1 MASPLDEKMVAI
13 MQRQLFGEKQIAG
26 RKILI
31 HSKEGLGK
39 SVLACRLGLHNLI
52 ITDEDGY
59 TALSNDSV
67 RGLIGHWRAAEFTSW
82 ADVRHYLQAV
92 EAKQLYCE
100 CGELFD
106 NVILDTAT
114 GMIAITI
121 QQIVKAGITT
131 DKGKISSETAG
142 RPDYLV
148 SRERLVPVMSQIALM
163 KNASVTILMH
173 QKAGKT
179 PDETVVPDA
188 HNAAWEVIR
197 KYTSLIAWLTLNAPG
212 HVGERMLQVR
222 PNGNGVA
229 VKTRYD
235 FPDDFVS
242 DDEFVDHIKKWKSQL
257 AD

>member
-1 MASPLDEKMVAI
+1 MVTPLSEGMI
-13 MQRQLFGEKQIAG
+13 TLMQKQMFGESEVAG

-39 SVLACRLGLHNLI
+39 TVLACRLGQHNLI

-59 TALSNDSV
+59 TALQNDSV
-67 RGLIGHWRAAEFTSW
+67 RPIIGHWQAVEFSQW

-92 EAKQLYCE
+92 EAQQLRCK
-100 CGELFD
+100 CGELID
-106 NVILDTAT
+106 NVVLDTVT
-114 GMIAITI
+114 GMVAITI
-121 QQIVKAGITT
+121 QQIVAANITT

-163 KNASVTILMH
+163 KNASVTMLMH

-179 PDETVVPDA
+179 PDEQIAPDA

-197 KYTSLIAWLTLNAPG
+197 KYTSVIAWLTFNAPG

-235 FPDDFVS
+235 FPETFVS
-242 DDEFVDHIKKWKSQL
+242 DDEFVGHVEKWKSQTS
-257 AD
+257 